1 MLSKIDENDSEAKRI
16 SLRPFLEG
24 CEIEE
29 AILED
34 TLYLQLR
41 ITTDPPS
48 PISSLYVAGE
58 RGVVVK
64 GSSRSWSSIVTST
77 PSSHLAS
84 SPSVSSVLPPT
95 DFASSPTFGPYSSLV
110 ILLPGRPEVSDEL
123 IEGFVLFDQ
132 RRDNEHRPQPKHR
145 MISNN

>member
-1 MLSKIDENDSEAKRI
+1 VSIARKREGDEGWREGAALVLIAISTDPVSGRPPSNEIGDDSNQSEFTLMLSKIDENDSEAKRI

-34 TLYLQLR
+34 ILYLQLR

-64 GSSRSWSSIVTST
+64 GSSRS
-77 PSSHLAS
+77 
-84 SPSVSSVLPPT
+84 
-95 DFASSPTFGPYSSLV
+95 
-110 ILLPGRPEVSDEL
+110 
-123 IEGFVLFDQ
+123 
-132 RRDNEHRPQPKHR
+132 
-145 MISNN
+145 